1 MIPHPAGGRHATPRL
16 ERRHLVRAGH
26 NPDQGPACSTTELAA
41 RLGVSL
47 AAVSQH
53 TKALRDARL
62 ITTSRRGGSVLHV
75 ATALGRELLAGNR
88 SVAVCP

>member
-1 MIPHPAGGRHATPRL
+1 MPRPVWSGAISFGLVTIPIKVLPATPLNWPR
-16 ERRHLVRAGH
+16 
-26 NPDQGPACSTTELAA
+26 DS
-41 RLGVSL
+41 VSPWRPF
-47 AAVSQH
+47 SQH
-53 TKALRDARL
+53 TKALHDARL